1 MSLTFYCGS
10 GSPYAWKIW
19 LALEHKGIPY
29 ELKMLSFDRGDTKS
43 PEFRAVN
50 PRGKV
55 PAILDNG
62 LAVRESMVI
71 GEYLE
76 DRYPEKPLLPGDA
89 KARATARRIAAE
101 ADSYLAPLVN
111 RMFELTLYRKG
122 PPQTTDI
129 AEAHQQILDELSLL
143 EAELSGPYLAGTLS
157 LADLTVFPHVRML
170 KRIDERQPGN
180 GIADDR
186 LPPKLRAWTKR
197 IEALPYYE
205 KTIPPHWKA

>member
-29 ELKMLSFDRGDTKS
+29 ELKMLSFDGGDTKS

-62 LAVRESMVI
+62 LAVRESAVI

-89 KARATARRIAAE
+89 KARAM
-101 ADSYLAPLVN
+101 N
-111 RMFELTLYRKG
+111 RLFELTLYRKG
-122 PPQTTDI
+122 PPQTAEL
-129 AEAHQQILDELSLL
+129 AEAHQQILDELALL
-143 EAELSGPYLAGTLS
+143 EAELSGPYLAGALS
-157 LADLTVFPHVRML
+157 LADFTVFPHVRML

-186 LPPKLRAWTKR
+186 LPPKLRTWMKR

>member
-19 LALEHKGIPY
+19 LALEHKEIPY
-29 ELKMLSFDRGDTKS
+29 ELKLLSFDRGDTKS

-55 PAILDNG
+55 PAILDSG
-62 LAVRESMVI
+62 VAVRESAVI
-71 GEYLE
+71 CEYLE
-76 DRYPEKPLLPGDA
+76 DRYPEKPLLPADA

-101 ADSYLAPLVN
+101 ADSYLSPLVN
-111 RMFELTLYRKG
+111 RLFELTLYRKG
-122 PPQTTDI
+122 PAQTAEI
-129 AEAHQQILDELSLL
+129 AEAQRQLLDELSLL
-143 EAELSGPYLAGTLS
+143 EAELSGTHLAGPLS
-157 LADLTVFPHVRML
+157 LADFTVFPHVRML
-170 KRIDERQPGN
+170 KRVDERQPGN

-186 LPPKLRAWTKR
+186 LPPKLQAWMKR